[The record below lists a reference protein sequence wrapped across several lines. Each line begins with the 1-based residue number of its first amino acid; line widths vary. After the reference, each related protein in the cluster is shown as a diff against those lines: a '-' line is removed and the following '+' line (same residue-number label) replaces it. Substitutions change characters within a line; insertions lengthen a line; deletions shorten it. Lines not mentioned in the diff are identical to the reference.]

1 MFNIGRRPFNNK
13 IMKEYSLKSTND
25 YIRKITEKN
34 SLEKNSLEKK
44 LDFNK
49 FRQEFVSIAS
59 DTDDNNYNLFPFFIF
74 LSISSFIYFFIN
86 SSAIY

>member
-34 SLEKNSLEKK
+34 SLEKK

-49 FRQEFVSIAS
+49 FRKEFVSIAS

-74 LSISSFIYFFIN
+74 LSISSFIYFFSN
-86 SSAIY
+86 RK

>member
-74 LSISSFIYFFIN
+74 LSISSFIYFFSN
-86 SSAIY
+86 RK

>member
-13 IMKEYSLKSTND
+13 IMKDYCLKSTND
-25 YIRKITEKN
+25 YIRKITEK
-34 SLEKNSLEKK
+34 KNLEKK

-74 LSISSFIYFFIN
+74 LSISSFIYFFSN
-86 SSAIY
+86 RK